1 MDVVTALDVNQFRLF
16 LTSLGIGLFMGLERE
31 RRPSARA
38 GVRTFALVA
47 LFGTLSAMLGQV
59 TGSSWLPAVG
69 LAAVGAMMIVA
80 NALHP
85 DEQDP
90 GTTSVVALLVC
101 YALGALVWH
110 GQSQL
115 AVTLAIGVTALLYFK
130 TELEGISLKL
140 TPRDLNSILQFAILS
155 LVVLPI
161 LPDKDYGPFLAFNP
175 HQIWLMVVLISGVS
189 LAGYAALRLLG
200 GRHGVTVVGIF
211 GGLVSSTATTLVFSR
226 HARGRS
232 ELAPTASIVVVLANL
247 TMMLRLL
254 AIAAM
259 LAPNLLAQ
267 VALVLGPGLVLGT
280 LASLP
285 LWHRPDG
292 AGDLP
297 VPETRNPTEL
307 RAALGFGL
315 LYAAVLF
322 CAAWLSEAVGSKGMY
337 ALALVSGLT
346 DVDAITLSSLRL
358 HALDKLAPEAV
369 VTTIALAILANLAF
383 KFGLAAAIGGAPL
396 ARKVLPGMLAAGIG
410 MMIGLLMM

>member
-1 MDVVTALDVNQFRLF
+1 MDMVTAIDVHQFRLF
-16 LTSLGIGLFMGLERE
+16 LISLGIGLFMGLERE

-59 TGSSWLPAVG
+59 TGSAWLPAVG

-80 NALHP
+80 NGVHP

-101 YALGALVWH
+101 YVLGALVWH
-110 GQSQL
+110 GQVQL

-130 TELEGISLKL
+130 AELEGISLQL
-140 TPRDLNSILQFAILS
+140 SPRDLNSILQFAILS
-155 LVVLPI
+155 LVVLPV
-161 LPDKDYGPFLAFNP
+161 LPDREYGPFLAFNP

-189 LAGYAALRLLG
+189 LAGYAALRLVG
-200 GRHGVTVVGIF
+200 GRHGVTVVCLF

-226 HARGRS
+226 HARKGS
-232 ELAPTASIVVVLANL
+232 EFVATASIVVVLANL

-254 AIAAM
+254 AIAAV
-259 LAPNLLAQ
+259 LSPKLLPQ
-267 VALVLGPGLVLGT
+267 VALMFCPGLALGT

-337 ALALVSGLT
+337 ALALISGLT

-358 HALDKLAPEAV
+358 FALDKLTPEAV
-369 VTTIALAILANLAF
+369 VTTIALAVLANLAF
-383 KFGLAAAIGGAPL
+383 KFGLAFVIGGSAL

-410 MMIGLLMM
+410 MMAGLAFV

>member
-1 MDVVTALDVNQFRLF
+1 MEMVTAIDVNQFRLF

-47 LFGTLSAMLGQV
+47 LFGTLSAMLGQL
-59 TGSSWLPAVG
+59 TGSFWLPAVG
-69 LAAVGAMMIVA
+69 LMAVGAMMIVA

-101 YALGALVWH
+101 YVLGALVWH
-110 GQSQL
+110 GQVQL
-115 AVTLAIGVTALLYFK
+115 AVTLSIAVTALLYFK
-130 TELEGISLKL
+130 TELEGISVSL
-140 TPRDLNSILQFAILS
+140 TPRDLISILQFAILS
-155 LVVLPI
+155 LVVLPV
-161 LPDKDYGPFLAFNP
+161 LPNKEYGPFLAFNP
-175 HQIWLMVVLISGVS
+175 HQVWMMVVLISGVS

-211 GGLVSSTATTLVFSR
+211 GGLVSSTATTLVFSK
-226 HARGRS
+226 HARGS
-232 ELAPTASIVVVLANL
+232 GEFVATASIVVVLANL

-254 AIAAM
+254 AIAAV
-259 LAPNLLAQ
+259 LSPHLLPQ
-267 VALVLGPGLVLGT
+267 VGLMLGPGIVLGI

-315 LYAAVLF
+315 LYAAVLL
-322 CAAWLSEAVGSKGMY
+322 CAAWLSAAVGSKGMY

-358 HALDKLAPEAV
+358 FSLEKIAAEAV
-369 VTTIALAILANLAF
+369 VTTIALAVLANLAF
-383 KFGLAAAIGGAPL
+383 KFSLAAMIGGAPL
-396 ARKVLPGMLAAGIG
+396 AKKVLPGMLAAGLG
-410 MMIGLLMM
+410 MMLGLFLL

>member
-1 MDVVTALDVNQFRLF
+1 MDVVSAIDVHQFRLF

-47 LFGTLSAMLGQV
+47 LFGTLSAMLAQL
-59 TGSSWLPAVG
+59 TGSDWLPAIG
-69 LAAVGAMMIVA
+69 LAAVATMMIVA
-80 NALHP
+80 NGVRP

-101 YALGALVWH
+101 YVLGALVWY
-110 GQSQL
+110 GQVQL

-130 TELEGISLKL
+130 TELEGMSVRLSA
-140 TPRDLNSILQFAILS
+140 RDLISILQFAILS
-155 LVVLPI
+155 LVVLPV
-161 LPDKDYGPFLAFNP
+161 LPNKEYGPFLAFNP

-200 GRHGVTVVGIF
+200 GRHGVTVVGLF

-226 HARGRS
+226 HARES
-232 ELAPTASIVVVLANL
+232 QEFVATSSIVVVLANL

-259 LAPNLLAQ
+259 LAPELLPQ
-267 VALVLGPGLVLGT
+267 VALVLGPGIVLGA

-285 LWHRPDG
+285 LWQRPDG
-292 AGDLP
+292 AKDLP

-307 RAALGFGL
+307 RAAFGFGMI
-315 LYAAVLF
+315 YAAVLL
-322 CAAWLSEAVGSKGMY
+322 CAAWLAAVVGSKGMY
-337 ALALVSGLT
+337 ALALVSRSEERRVGKECR
-346 DVDAITLSSLRL
+346 RL
-358 HALDKLAPEAV
+358 CRSRWSPYH
-369 VTTIALAILANLAF
+369 
-383 KFGLAAAIGGAPL
+383 
-396 ARKVLPGMLAAGIG
+396 
-410 MMIGLLMM
+410 

>member
-1 MDVVTALDVNQFRLF
+1 MDVVTAIDVHQFRLF

-47 LFGTLSAMLGQV
+47 LFGTLSAMLAQL
-59 TGSSWLPAVG
+59 TGSDWLPAIG
-69 LAAVGAMMIVA
+69 LAAVAAMMIVA
-80 NALHP
+80 NGVHP
-85 DEQDP
+85 DTQDP

-101 YALGALVWH
+101 YVLGALVWY
-110 GQSQL
+110 GQVQL

-130 TELEGISLKL
+130 TELEGMSVRLSA
-140 TPRDLNSILQFAILS
+140 RDLNSVLQFAILS

-161 LPDKDYGPFLAFNP
+161 LPNKEYGPFLAFNP

-200 GRHGVTVVGIF
+200 GRHGITVVGLF

-226 HARGRS
+226 HARES
-232 ELAPTASIVVVLANL
+232 QEFVPTSSIVVVLANL

-254 AIAAM
+254 AISGM
-259 LAPNLLAQ
+259 LAPDLLPQ
-267 VALVLGPGLVLGT
+267 IALVLGPGIVLGT

-285 LWHRPDG
+285 LWQQPDG
-292 AGDLP
+292 AGNLP

-307 RAALGFGL
+307 RAAFGFGMI
-315 LYAAVLF
+315 YAAVLL
-322 CAAWLSEAVGSKGMY
+322 CAAWLSAVVGSKGMY
-337 ALALVSGLT
+337 ALAVVSGFT

-358 HALDKLAPEAV
+358 HALDKLEPVAV
-369 VTTIALAILANLAF
+369 ITTIALAVLANLVF

-396 ARKVLPGMLAAGIG
+396 AKKVLPGMLAAGIG
-410 MMIGLLMM
+410 TVAGLMFL

>member
-1 MDVVTALDVNQFRLF
+1 MDVLTAIDVHQFRLF

-47 LFGTLSAMLGQV
+47 LFGTLSAMLAQL
-59 TGSSWLPAVG
+59 TGSGWLPAVG
-69 LAAVGAMMIVA
+69 LAAVAAMMIVA
-80 NALHP
+80 NGVHP
-85 DEQDP
+85 DAEDP

-101 YALGALVWH
+101 YVLGALVWY
-110 GQSQL
+110 GEVQL
-115 AVTLAIGVTALLYFK
+115 AVTLSIGVTALLYFK
-130 TELEGISLKL
+130 AELEGMSLRL
-140 TPRDLNSILQFAILS
+140 TARDLMSILQFAILS

-161 LPDKDYGPFLAFNP
+161 LPNKEYGPFLAFNP

-200 GRHGVTVVGIF
+200 GHHGVAVVGLF

-226 HARGRS
+226 HAREGS
-232 ELAPTASIVVVLANL
+232 EFVATSSTVIVLANL

-254 AIAAM
+254 AIAAL
-259 LAPNLLAQ
+259 LAPALLPQ
-267 VALVLGPGLVLGT
+267 VALVLGPGVLLGT

-285 LWHRPDG
+285 LWRRPDG
-292 AGDLP
+292 AGNLP

-315 LYAAVLF
+315 LYAGVLL
-322 CAAWLSEAVGSKGMY
+322 CAAWLSAALGSKGMY

-346 DVDAITLSSLRL
+346 DVDAITLSSVRL
-358 HALDKLAPEAV
+358 LALNKLEPTAV
-369 VTTIALAILANLAF
+369 ITSIALAVLSNLTF

-396 ARKVLPGMLAAGIG
+396 AKRILPGMLAAGLG
-410 MMIGLLMM
+410 TVAGLLFF